1 MVYPTNIPYIITY
14 KIIGNTDE
22 VVIILDAKVSVDVS
36 DSNENKIKGEVNMV
50 GTKEEVEHICTEAEE
65 VMEPVNLPPIM
76 TDGSM
81 GSVDEIGVLSD
92 VKVSESVLGINRN
105 EVNKEVN
112 RWVYTKEW
120 VNKI

>member
-1 MVYPTNIPYIITY
+1 
-14 KIIGNTDE
+14 
-22 VVIILDAKVSVDVS
+22 
-36 DSNENKIKGEVNMV
+36 MV